1 MSTCRAR
8 CPEALCLALL
18 ANATMVSSDGA
29 AMLVAVTPPVDPLTA
44 AGMRWLRKT
53 RATLIEINQAA
64 ADAAAAAAAAA
75 TVAAAVASEAAA
87 AAGAA
92 AAAVA
97 VGVGADDVDV
107 HVEWGVDGARANG
120 DVDGPP
126 DDGMTVEW
134 VLSGGTDMIVVDVVQ
149 AVYAAF
155 PTMVIAISAAIYL
168 VLALFF
174 RSLVLPLRALA
185 SMVGRC
191 RLTL

>member
-75 TVAAAVASEAAA
+75 TVAAA
-87 AAGAA
+87 
-92 AAAVA
+92 
-97 VGVGADDVDV
+97 VGADDVDV